1 MEVVNQ
7 GQPIKLENRS
17 ADAAGKRIGRFV
29 TIDAIKAIASQLIL
43 LHHFAN
49 YGPMTDAAWNYAPR
63 AFKWIAND
71 GRLAVQCF
79 LVVAGFLAAGAMLP
93 GGAKR
98 WTPPAMSMLPKIVLQ
113 RYLRLAKTYFVGL
126 AAAIACAAIARALID
141 DPSTPAAPTWQS
153 LAAHLL
159 FAQDLLGIPALT
171 AGAWYIAIDFQLYAL
186 LALICVGSGMAARN
200 ASSAKIAAIS
210 VVGALGLCS
219 LTVFNRHDELD
230 MWGIYFFGSYSL
242 GMAARWASQAEG
254 TRKWAWLA
262 AIALAC
268 ALALTVQ
275 WRTRIAVSTLIAL
288 LLAARGAH
296 RTIKPGTLTE
306 AIAFLSRISFPLFV
320 LHYPALMLVGSL
332 VKIGWGDAALPSA
345 IGLVAAW
352 GLAMAAAHVLA
363 CWLEVRN
370 GS

>member
-1 MEVVNQ
+1 MDVVNQ
-7 GQPIKLENRS
+7 GQTIKLQNRFT
-17 ADAAGKRIGRFV
+17 DAAAHRIGRV
-29 TIDAIKAIASQLIL
+29 VVIDAIKALASQLIL

-93 GGAKR
+93 GSAKL
-98 WTPPAMSMLPKIVLQ
+98 WTPPPVSMLPKIVFQ

-141 DPSTPAAPTWQS
+141 DPSTPAAPTWGS

-171 AGAWYIAIDFQLYAL
+171 AGAWYIAIDFQLYTL
-186 LALICVGSGMAARN
+186 LALICVVSGVAARN

-230 MWGIYFFGSYSL
+230 MLGIYFFGSYSL
-242 GMAARWASQAEG
+242 GVAANWASQAAG
-254 TRKWAWLA
+254 RRKWVWLA
-262 AIALAC
+262 GIALVSI
-268 ALALTVQ
+268 LALTIE
-275 WRTRIAVSTLIAL
+275 WRSRIAVSTLIAL
-288 LLAARGAH
+288 LLAVRGAH
-296 RTIKPGTLTE
+296 RTTKRGTLTD

-320 LHYPALMLVGSL
+320 LHYPVLMLVGSL

-352 GLAMAAAHVLA
+352 GLAMAAAHALA
-363 CWLEVRN
+363 CWLEARN
-370 GS
+370 GR